1 MLIQV
6 TSKHNFY
13 DAQLSRNVL
22 QLVNY
27 CMEEQQGHGYR
38 CHPQLE
44 VAFLSFFL
52 IFRRTFV
59 NDQKSFA
66 IIREYEDCKNGPIP
80 QRAEVASIFGVLTT
94 VVNIAVYYIMANSL
108 QIHYLISNIV
118 AWFLSVLFA
127 YVTNRKYVFE
137 SKSEQ
142 IIKEMTSFFGAR
154 LATGAMDMVLMWL
167 FVGLHILPDF
177 VAKVITNV
185 IVIVANYILS
195 KLVVFKGE

>member
-1 MLIQV
+1 MKELLL
-6 TSKHNFY
+6 KY
-13 DAQLSRNVL
+13 K
-22 QLVNY
+22 
-27 CMEEQQGHGYR
+27 E
-38 CHPQLE
+38 
-44 VAFLSFFL
+44 
-52 IFRRTFV
+52 
-59 NDQKSFA
+59 
-66 IIREYEDCKNGPIP
+66 IIMYL
-80 QRAEVASIFGVLTT
+80 IFGVLTT

-185 IVIVANYILS
+185 IVIIANYILS

>member
-1 MLIQV
+1 MKELLL
-6 TSKHNFY
+6 KY
-13 DAQLSRNVL
+13 K
-22 QLVNY
+22 
-27 CMEEQQGHGYR
+27 E
-38 CHPQLE
+38 
-44 VAFLSFFL
+44 
-52 IFRRTFV
+52 
-59 NDQKSFA
+59 
-66 IIREYEDCKNGPIP
+66 IIMYL
-80 QRAEVASIFGVLTT
+80 IFGVLTT
-94 VVNIAVYYIMANSL
+94 VVNIAVYYIMTNSL

>member
-1 MLIQV
+1 MKELLL
-6 TSKHNFY
+6 KY
-13 DAQLSRNVL
+13 K
-22 QLVNY
+22 
-27 CMEEQQGHGYR
+27 E
-38 CHPQLE
+38 
-44 VAFLSFFL
+44 
-52 IFRRTFV
+52 
-59 NDQKSFA
+59 
-66 IIREYEDCKNGPIP
+66 IIMYL
-80 QRAEVASIFGVLTT
+80 IFGVLTT
-94 VVNIAVYYIMANSL
+94 VVNIAVYYIMANGL

>member
-1 MLIQV
+1 MKELLL
-6 TSKHNFY
+6 KY
-13 DAQLSRNVL
+13 K
-22 QLVNY
+22 
-27 CMEEQQGHGYR
+27 E
-38 CHPQLE
+38 
-44 VAFLSFFL
+44 
-52 IFRRTFV
+52 
-59 NDQKSFA
+59 
-66 IIREYEDCKNGPIP
+66 IIMYL
-80 QRAEVASIFGVLTT
+80 IFGVLTT
-94 VVNIAVYYIMANSL
+94 VVNIAVYYIMAISL

>member
-1 MLIQV
+1 MKELLL
-6 TSKHNFY
+6 KY
-13 DAQLSRNVL
+13 K
-22 QLVNY
+22 
-27 CMEEQQGHGYR
+27 
-38 CHPQLE
+38 E
-44 VAFLSFFL
+44 VIMYL
-52 IFRRTFV
+52 
-59 NDQKSFA
+59 
-66 IIREYEDCKNGPIP
+66 
-80 QRAEVASIFGVLTT
+80 IFGVLTT
-94 VVNIAVYYIMANSL
+94 VVNIVVYYIMADML
-108 QIHYLISNIV
+108 QVHYMISNIV

-127 YVTNRKYVFE
+127 YITNRKYVFE
-137 SKSEQ
+137 SMSNE